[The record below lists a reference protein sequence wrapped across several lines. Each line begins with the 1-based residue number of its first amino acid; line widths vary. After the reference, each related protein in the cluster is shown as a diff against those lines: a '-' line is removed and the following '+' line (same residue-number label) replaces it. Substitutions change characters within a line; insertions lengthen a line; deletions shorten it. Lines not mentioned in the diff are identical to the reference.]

1 MYNRF
6 YTIRYGRDYF
16 DMGNRLNGS
25 NLNPWIDINPNKKP
39 LTFVM
44 TYLGLNRKGYAEFLI
59 KNTKSLTRVQELIS
73 LVNADSSY
81 DSIYT
86 GSTFNNAGGAY
97 IEFADP
103 KIAEQMGIQVFSSSG
118 SVGQGGFGQFK
129 FDNSVDNRNAIT
141 LLYNETAHG
150 IFSAVGG
157 SWQPGLAVGT
167 SVTAN
172 AWLPGPRMGETI
184 KRLDIP
190 SPAGSSGTLFIKDS
204 LGRVTELDPSFLSSN
219 GNQIPTGNDSYL
231 TCLEISD
238 MQPVQLGWT
247 SFDADDWARGQEFRI
262 WV

>member
-6 YTIRYGRDYF
+6 YTIQYDRDHF
-16 DMGNRLNGS
+16 DMGMRLNGA

-44 TYLGLNRKGYAEFLI
+44 TYLGLDRKGYAEFLI

-73 LVNADSSY
+73 LVNRDSSY
-81 DSIYT
+81 ESIYT
-86 GSTFNNAGGAY
+86 GSTFNNTGGVY
-97 IEFADP
+97 LEFADP
-103 KIAEQMGIQVFSSSG
+103 RVAAQMGAVVFGSSG
-118 SVGQGGFGQFK
+118 SAGQSGFGQFG
-129 FDNSVDNRNAIT
+129 FGESEENRNAIVVSE
-141 LLYNETAHG
+141 NQTAG
-150 IFSAVGG
+150 SIFQPVGG
-157 SWQPGLAVGT
+157 SWQPSLAVGT

-190 SPAGSSGTLFIKDS
+190 APYGSSGTLFIKDS
-204 LGRVTELDPSFLSSN
+204 LGRVTELDPGYLISN
-219 GNQIPTGNDSYL
+219 GNQILTANDSYL

-238 MQPVQLGWT
+238 FQPVQLGWT
-247 SFDADDWARGQEFRI
+247 SFVADDWASGQEFRI